1 VAKRISLVVT
11 YDTETDKSTVDLDAS
26 TILFNEELC
35 WDVEE
40 ERWVNEPALV
50 DELTRRLNAQLAPA
64 GRPVTPDPD
73 IEVPAST
80 KFIELALNIIDP
92 DGTWDPEATLDFSDA
107 AKVYLSEYPITHW
120 EIEGA
125 FSLVAQFVHDWA
137 LGEAHVEDGMSHRV
151 GQFERRLAL
160 QPVTAASESKL
171 ERPPDFSDSA
181 IGEMESEDWLLRTS
195 LETVDP
201 LSGTA
206 IRIIFGDYERLP
218 TMALFVGEDEDPI
231 LIDCSALEIAIEQW
245 RETVNNSREP
255 ALSFRSNSDHE
266 LEVFAFDIDLG
277 PMFE

>member
-1 VAKRISLVVT
+1 MAKRISLVVT

-64 GRPVTPDPD
+64 GRSVTPDPD

-137 LGEAHVEDGMSHRV
+137 LGESHVEGGTSYRV
-151 GQFERRLAL
+151 DQFDRRTAFR
-160 QPVTAASESKL
+160 PVPTPIASKL
-171 ERPPDFSDSA
+171 ERPPGSLEA
-181 IGEMESEDWLLRTS
+181 VIGEMETEEWLLRTS

-201 LSGTA
+201 LSGTTL
-206 IRIIFGDYERLP
+206 RMIFGDFAGVP
-218 TMALFVGEDEDPI
+218 TLALFVGEDEDPI
-231 LIDCSALEIAIEQW
+231 LLDHSALGIALEQW
-245 RETVNNSREP
+245 RETVNHSREP
-255 ALSFRSNSDHE
+255 ALTFRSNSDHE
-266 LEVFAFDIDLG
+266 LEVFEFDIDIR
-277 PMFE
+277 PEFE

>member
-1 VAKRISLVVT
+1 MNKRISLVVT
-11 YDTETDKSTVDLDAS
+11 YDTETDQSTVDLDAS
-26 TILFNEELC
+26 TILFNEGPC

-40 ERWVNEPALV
+40 ERWVQEPVLV
-50 DELTRRLNAQLAPA
+50 DELTKRLNAQLASG
-64 GRPVTPDPD
+64 GRPGNPDLGVV
-73 IEVPAST
+73 VPVQT

-92 DGTWDPEATLDFSDA
+92 DGAWGQEETLEFSDG
-107 AKVYLSEYPITHW
+107 AKAYLDEYPITHW

>member
-1 VAKRISLVVT
+1 
-11 YDTETDKSTVDLDAS
+11 
-26 TILFNEELC
+26 
-35 WDVEE
+35 
-40 ERWVNEPALV
+40 
-50 DELTRRLNAQLAPA
+50 
-64 GRPVTPDPD
+64 
-73 IEVPAST
+73 
-80 KFIELALNIIDP
+80 
-92 DGTWDPEATLDFSDA
+92 
-107 AKVYLSEYPITHW
+107 
-120 EIEGA
+120 
-125 FSLVAQFVHDWA
+125 VHDWA